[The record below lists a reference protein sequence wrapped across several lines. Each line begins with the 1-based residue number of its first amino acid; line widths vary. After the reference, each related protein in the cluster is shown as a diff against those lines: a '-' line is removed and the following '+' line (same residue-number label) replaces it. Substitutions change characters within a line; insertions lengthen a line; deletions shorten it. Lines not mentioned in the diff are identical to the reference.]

1 MVVGLASLFRVFLRC
16 GFFPQKLGMGRAN
29 NSVDTAGEFLYLEPS
44 PLSTGTNSDLNSRRI
59 LIMGDKVPTREEA
72 LKLLHQYFETDSL
85 RKHAYAVEGVMRY
98 IARKRGED
106 VEKWGIVGLIH
117 DLDYEKFPDQ
127 HCGKT
132 REILEK
138 EGWAEE
144 YIRAAVS
151 HGWGICSEVE
161 PQTVLE
167 KTLYAIDEL
176 TGLVVT
182 TALIRPSKSVM
193 DVALKSVK
201 NKWKD
206 KRFAAGVDRSIIEK
220 GAAMLGVPLE
230 ELIEDTIKG
239 MQEVAEAIGLKGV
252 S

>member
-1 MVVGLASLFRVFLRC
+1 MEG
-16 GFFPQKLGMGRAN
+16 K
-29 NSVDTAGEFLYLEPS
+29 
-44 PLSTGTNSDLNSRRI
+44 I
-59 LIMGDKVPTREEA
+59 PTHQEA
-72 LKLLHQYFETDSL
+72 LELLHQYNQTESL

-98 IARKRGED
+98 IARRRGED

-127 HCGKT
+127 HCSKT
-132 REILEK
+132 REILQQD
-138 EGWAEE
+138 GWPEE

-151 HGWGICSEVE
+151 HGWGICSDMM
-161 PQTVLE
+161 PQTAME

-182 TALIRPSKSVM
+182 TALIRPSKSVL
-193 DVALKSVK
+193 DVQVKSVK

-206 KRFAAGVDRSIIEK
+206 KRFAAGVDRSVIEK
-220 GAAMLGVPLE
+220 GASMLGVGLD
-230 ELIEDTIKG
+230 ELIDDTIKG
-239 MQEVAEAIGLKGV
+239 MQEVAEAIGLRGNPAA